1 MPGCACI
8 SVSLHMIIQTRVLIE
23 TTKDLRS
30 DLRWCSCN
38 IFFTQY
44 HDVAYIKFGESTT
57 VFSYK
62 GESIEEYWECIMNA
76 LICPED
82 DFKVHR
88 PDLIVYDGVDMTLP
102 IHEGK
107 KARDFSSIMVL
118 SLILATRKM
127 LSSRLSKPSS
137 SSN

>member
-1 MPGCACI
+1 M
-8 SVSLHMIIQTRVLIE
+8 IE

-38 IFFTQY
+38 IFSTQY
-44 HDVAYIKFGESTT
+44 HAVAYIKFGESAT

-62 GESIEEYWECIMNA
+62 GESIEEYWECIMND
-76 LICPED
+76 LIWPED
-82 DFKVHR
+82 DFKGHR

-107 KARDFSSIMVL
+107 KAGDFFLNYGTIPDSSYTDNVEFKIVQTIIKL
-118 SLILATRKM
+118 QLEVVDKDKWKTFPICL
-127 LSSRLSKPSS
+127 
-137 SSN
+137 